1 VFNLAS
7 YTAPSS
13 IAGKTVVCNVSD
25 GLYPFASSG
34 SFTLYVSASGN
45 SYTTDSQGQSGTYS
59 YSLVNRSTG
68 KLQLSDSK
76 AGSFVVYVGFSDALN
91 GGFATT
97 QASTGGFQVG
107 SFQIVPTRI
116 ISLGGNLAFGSVT
129 VGASAR
135 STLTINNTGNS
146 ITTISSISYP
156 SGFSGN
162 WSGKISAG
170 SSQPVTVTF
179 SPSSATNYGGTVTVN
194 SDMTS
199 GVNTITASGTGVPT
213 YVSVTVQANS
223 TGRSFGVDGANY
235 TKAQTFSW
243 VSGSRH
249 TIATSS
255 PQNGGTGIQY
265 VWSNWSDGGALS
277 HIVSPTNGTTY
288 TANFT
293 TQYFLTMNAG
303 TGGGVSPASGWYDS
317 GTSVPI
323 AAATNTCNS
332 FSGWTGSGSG
342 SYTGTNNP
350 AGVVMDGAVSE
361 TANFAQISYRIATTN
376 SPSGSGTT
384 SGGGTKA
391 CGANVTVTATAG
403 SGFRFANWTEA
414 GTVVATTNTL
424 TFAVTG
430 NRSLVANFIDIQ
442 VPTNSITSPT
452 SGQRWSNA
460 VFTVTGTARDNAALS
475 SVWYQLNGSG
485 WNLASSA
492 NNWTNWGATNVTLL
506 PGTNLVQAYAVDTS
520 GNLSVTNSVRLDYV
534 VTKQLGVRA
543 IGLGTL
549 SPNYSNSWLEVGRN
563 YSMTAKPG
571 SGFVFTNWTV
581 STNWTGALTTNNAT
595 VQFVMQTNL
604 TLRVNFVET
613 NRPIVTI
620 TSPTAGQKMT
630 NALANVKGTAS
641 DKWQVG
647 GVLYQLNSGAWG
659 LATSTNGWTNW
670 TVVLPLMA
678 GTNVIKAYAV
688 NLGGNVSTTNSVSV
702 ESTNTFNLRLGFGS
716 QQMTSDGLQL
726 SLEVSLGISGRIEV
740 STNLEDWTTLTNFA
754 STNATMKFRDS
765 TVTNYH
771 WRFYRAVVP

>member
-1 VFNLAS
+1 MKTKLAIIISGWITFLIPLNLAYAQVPNSIAGDGFLMGISSGTYPFGSYGYYLFILGDSGNTFQNIGIYNISTFGGTYTYTPTSSSQTTLSINSGGGLGTLVDTFSTTNSGSFYATANSYPGAYQSGVFNLAS

-350 AGVVMDGAVSE
+350 AGVVMDG
-361 TANFAQISYRIATTN
+361 
-376 SPSGSGTT
+376 G
-384 SGGGTKA
+384 
-391 CGANVTVTATAG
+391 
-403 SGFRFANWTEA
+403 
-414 GTVVATTNTL
+414 
-424 TFAVTG
+424 
-430 NRSLVANFIDIQ
+430 
-442 VPTNSITSPT
+442 
-452 SGQRWSNA
+452 
-460 VFTVTGTARDNAALS
+460 
-475 SVWYQLNGSG
+475 
-485 WNLASSA
+485 
-492 NNWTNWGATNVTLL
+492 
-506 PGTNLVQAYAVDTS
+506 
-520 GNLSVTNSVRLDYV
+520 
-534 VTKQLGVRA
+534 
-543 IGLGTL
+543 
-549 SPNYSNSWLEVGRN
+549 
-563 YSMTAKPG
+563 
-571 SGFVFTNWTV
+571 
-581 STNWTGALTTNNAT
+581 
-595 VQFVMQTNL
+595 
-604 TLRVNFVET
+604 
-613 NRPIVTI
+613 
-620 TSPTAGQKMT
+620 
-630 NALANVKGTAS
+630 
-641 DKWQVG
+641 
-647 GVLYQLNSGAWG
+647 
-659 LATSTNGWTNW
+659 
-670 TVVLPLMA
+670 
-678 GTNVIKAYAV
+678 
-688 NLGGNVSTTNSVSV
+688 
-702 ESTNTFNLRLGFGS
+702 
-716 QQMTSDGLQL
+716 
-726 SLEVSLGISGRIEV
+726 
-740 STNLEDWTTLTNFA
+740 
-754 STNATMKFRDS
+754 
-765 TVTNYH
+765 
-771 WRFYRAVVP
+771 